1 MESQYKESACHRLTA
16 ARKELLKL
24 FKPGDISN
32 YSDTQSSQRFEDEE
46 QRKKRD
52 EAQTQQ
58 VRVGNNLLFWQES
71 LQVVEPEIRGSS
83 AYCEGTGWT

>member
-32 YSDTQSSQRFEDEE
+32 YSATQSSQRFEDEE
-46 QRKKRD
+46 RRKEKR
-52 EAQTQQ
+52 
-58 VRVGNNLLFWQES
+58 
-71 LQVVEPEIRGSS
+71 
-83 AYCEGTGWT
+83 